1 MTSLR
6 PVSLRVWMLH
16 IITKGTAFTRQ
27 GSYKV
32 QVKVMIIFFR
42 ETNAKTIGGAG
53 LITLLMIPFF
63 LILLAIFGII
73 YDLMTSKGRKE
84 CARTVSLF
92 ILNILTIGIC
102 LLDLPM
108 ESKPHSGI
116 GFILF
121 YALAFT
127 PLMIVFSLYTLY
139 RIGKHYRYFKSKFA
153 IILRFNASLLFLL
166 SLVNLFVLWRIFKTY
181 RRNDITLLYFI
192 LIVLGIGST
201 FQLIVGE
208 LEKKRIRIL
217 QKQEE
222 LDSYEK

>member
-1 MTSLR
+1 M
-6 PVSLRVWMLH
+6 
-16 IITKGTAFTRQ
+16 
-27 GSYKV
+27 
-32 QVKVMIIFFR
+32 
-42 ETNAKTIGGAG
+42 
-53 LITLLMIPFF
+53 ITLLMMPFF
-63 LILLAIFGII
+63 LVFLAIFGII
-73 YDLMTSKGRKE
+73 YDLMTNKGRKE

-108 ESKPHSGI
+108 ESKPYSGT

-153 IILRFNASLLFLL
+153 ITLRFNAILLFLL
-166 SLVNLFVLWRIFKTY
+166 SLVNTFVLWRSFQIY
-181 RRNDITLLYFI
+181 HRNDMNLFYFI
-192 LIVLGIGST
+192 LIVLGICST
-201 FQLIVGE
+201 IQLIIGE
-208 LEKKRIRIL
+208 LEMKRIRGI

-222 LDSYEK
+222 QDGNEE

>member
-1 MTSLR
+1 M
-6 PVSLRVWMLH
+6 
-16 IITKGTAFTRQ
+16 
-27 GSYKV
+27 
-32 QVKVMIIFFR
+32 
-42 ETNAKTIGGAG
+42 
-53 LITLLMIPFF
+53 ITLLMMPFF
-63 LILLAIFGII
+63 LVFLAIFGII
-73 YDLMTSKGRKE
+73 YDLMTNKGRKE

-108 ESKPHSGI
+108 ESKPYSGT

-153 IILRFNASLLFLL
+153 ITLLFNAILLFLL
-166 SLVNLFVLWRIFKTY
+166 SLVNTFVLWRSFQIY
-181 RRNDITLLYFI
+181 HRNDMNLFYFI
-192 LIVLGIGST
+192 LIVLGICST
-201 FQLIVGE
+201 IQLIIGE
-208 LEKKRIRIL
+208 LEMKRIRGI

-222 LDSYEK
+222 QDGYEK

>member
-1 MTSLR
+1 MT
-6 PVSLRVWMLH
+6 
-16 IITKGTAFTRQ
+16 
-27 GSYKV
+27 
-32 QVKVMIIFFR
+32 
-42 ETNAKTIGGAG
+42 N
-53 LITLLMIPFF
+53 
-63 LILLAIFGII
+63 
-73 YDLMTSKGRKE
+73 KGRKE

-108 ESKPHSGI
+108 ESKPYSGI

-153 IILRFNASLLFLL
+153 ITLLFNAFLLFLF
-166 SLVNLFVLWRIFKTY
+166 SLVNIFVIWRALTIYQKSGIYLF
-181 RRNDITLLYFI
+181 LL
-192 LIVLGIGST
+192 VLGICST
-201 FQLIVGE
+201 IQLIVGE

>member
-1 MTSLR
+1 M
-6 PVSLRVWMLH
+6 
-16 IITKGTAFTRQ
+16 
-27 GSYKV
+27 
-32 QVKVMIIFFR
+32 
-42 ETNAKTIGGAG
+42 
-53 LITLLMIPFF
+53 ITLLMLPFF
-63 LILLAIFGII
+63 LVLLAIFGII
-73 YDLMTSKGRKE
+73 YDLMTNKGRKG

-108 ESKPHSGI
+108 ESKPYSGI

-153 IILRFNASLLFLL
+153 ITLLFNVILLFLL
-166 SLVNLFVLWRIFKTY
+166 SLVNTFVLWRSFQIY
-181 RRNDITLLYFI
+181 HRNDMNLFYFI
-192 LIVLGIGST
+192 LIVSGICST
-201 FQLIVGE
+201 IQLIVGE
-208 LEKKRIRIL
+208 LEMKRIRGI

-222 LDSYEK
+222 QDGNEK

>member
-1 MTSLR
+1 
-6 PVSLRVWMLH
+6 
-16 IITKGTAFTRQ
+16 
-27 GSYKV
+27 
-32 QVKVMIIFFR
+32 
-42 ETNAKTIGGAG
+42 
-53 LITLLMIPFF
+53 
-63 LILLAIFGII
+63 
-73 YDLMTSKGRKE
+73 
-84 CARTVSLF
+84 
-92 ILNILTIGIC
+92 
-102 LLDLPM
+102 M
-108 ESKPHSGI
+108 ESKPYSGI